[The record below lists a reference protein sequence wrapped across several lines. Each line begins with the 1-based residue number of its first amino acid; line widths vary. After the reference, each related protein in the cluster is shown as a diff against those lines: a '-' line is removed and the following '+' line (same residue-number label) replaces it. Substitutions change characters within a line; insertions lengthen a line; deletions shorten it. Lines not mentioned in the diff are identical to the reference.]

1 MLQIQKQPNYYSQ
14 VNITEMYKLSK
25 EVHENSAVIFSDEYT
40 DTLDGVNSQA
50 RLWALFENSQPTWLR
65 REVE

>member
-1 MLQIQKQPNYYSQ
+1 
-14 VNITEMYKLSK
+14 MYKLSK